1 MYMMQIRIY
10 IMLTCYNKLYPN
22 LHRVTVY
29 ESSSTIVHLMGGA
42 WIDHGETG
50 VPNASREAAP
60 AI

>member
-1 MYMMQIRIY
+1 
-10 IMLTCYNKLYPN
+10 
-22 LHRVTVY
+22 
-29 ESSSTIVHLMGGA
+29 MGGA